1 MPRRVR
7 HGAMQKN
14 RLYGIQARGQEPSRE
29 NVALTAKATRN
40 GEGEHGTCLRMT
52 QRRIFTTLPA
62 YHFLEF
68 PLMAA
73 PASHNAPTDKN
84 FAGQDVRGR
93 NFRNCDLRGADFSH
107 AKLYAHQFDGAR
119 LDGAKFC
126 RAQWRIPARFG
137 VCCYKHC
144 LAFSAQSLPARSP
157 LP

>member
-29 NVALTAKATRN
+29 NVALTAKATGN
-40 GEGEHGTCLRMT
+40 GKDECDACRHMAQWT
-52 QRRIFTTLPA
+52 IFTTLPA
-62 YHFLEF
+62 YHFLT
-68 PLMAA
+68 PLLMAA

-126 RAQWRIPARFG
+126 GVQWRQPRPAERQALIVFLFWPRAM
-137 VCCYKHC
+137 KESKQQ
-144 LAFSAQSLPARSP
+144 F
-157 LP
+157 